1 MRRRRSSSSGARS
14 GMRRLRPTSGLV
26 RNALFSML
34 GPGGVEGRRVL
45 DLYAGTG
52 ALGLEALRR
61 GARRAE
67 FVEVD
72 ERLCRAIRTAASR
85 EGFAGRTRV
94 YQGRVERV
102 LQRLEG
108 GYEVVFIDPPYADD
122 PYAQVLAA
130 LGGRGVLAP
139 GAVVFAEHD
148 RRREL
153 DDAYSG
159 LRRESTR
166 RYGDT
171 AVSIYGPDT
180 GDGNSSAAGAEGW

>member
-1 MRRRRSSSSGARS
+1 MTRQKSGSSGTRS
-14 GMRRLRPTSGLV
+14 GTRGLRPTSGLV
-26 RNALFSML
+26 KNALFSML
-34 GPGGVEGRRVL
+34 GPDGVDGRRVL
-45 DLYAGTG
+45 DLYAGAG
-52 ALGLEALRR
+52 GLGLEALRR
-61 GARRAE
+61 GASSAE
-67 FVEVD
+67 FVEIN
-72 ERLCRAIRTAASR
+72 ERRCRAIRSAASR

-102 LQRLEG
+102 VKRLEG

-122 PYAQVLAA
+122 PFAQVLGA

-153 DDAYSG
+153 DDSYPG
-159 LRRESTR
+159 LQRESTR

-171 AVSIYGPDT
+171 AVSIYRPDT
-180 GDGNSSAAGAEGW
+180 RSESSSASGVEGW